1 MNKVNTA
8 PVVGRNFIRFF
19 QYALTALMLT
29 AFSGTALAEKV
40 NLNTADAEALQYIP
54 GIGPGKSAEIIR
66 VRQET
71 GGFNTMEDLLAVPG
85 IGEKTLLNV
94 RKFGALNS
102 GVSAPHRG
110 DGSQPTDQR
119 VGGTRNHRCN
129 RCQQLKPLSV
139 VHHGGPATVPFFFI

>member
-102 GVSAPHRG
+102 GVSALTEEMEANP
-110 DGSQPTDQR
+110 PTSA
-119 VGGTRNHRCN
+119 
-129 RCQQLKPLSV
+129 SV
-139 VHHGGPATVPFFFI
+139 KQKTADATDANS